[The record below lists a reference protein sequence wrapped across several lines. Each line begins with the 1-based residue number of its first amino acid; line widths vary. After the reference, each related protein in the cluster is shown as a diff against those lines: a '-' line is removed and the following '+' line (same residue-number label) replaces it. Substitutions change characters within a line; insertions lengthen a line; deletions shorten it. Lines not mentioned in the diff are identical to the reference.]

1 MPIPTPLPR
10 PTKAPESL
18 ACAECTC
25 KCRQWRIPRQLPMVR
40 LLRAVTDAHTPM
52 VLLQVVICHIQ
63 HTCND
68 YGPTAHA
75 LHTHVLKW
83 LIHTGPASTHYGAP
97 RQPSSEL
104 PFQESDPLRFHPRN
118 SHPVCVKQ
126 LLVSNYMR
134 HTYKEVRPDVP
145 SCSAWREISICGDN
159 QNGGNKVQI
168 N

>member
-1 MPIPTPLPR
+1 MFSQGTP
-10 PTKAPESL
+10 
-18 ACAECTC
+18 
-25 KCRQWRIPRQLPMVR
+25 
-40 LLRAVTDAHTPM
+40 
-52 VLLQVVICHIQ
+52 
-63 HTCND
+63 
-68 YGPTAHA
+68 
-75 LHTHVLKW
+75 VLKW

-97 RQPSSEL
+97 RQPSSCSCSEL

-145 SCSAWREISICGDN
+145 PCSAWREISICGDK